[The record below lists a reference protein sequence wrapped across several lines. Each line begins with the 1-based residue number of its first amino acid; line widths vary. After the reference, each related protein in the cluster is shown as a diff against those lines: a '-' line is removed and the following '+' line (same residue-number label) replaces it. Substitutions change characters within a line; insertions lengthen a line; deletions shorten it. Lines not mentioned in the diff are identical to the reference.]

1 MFHCNQIF
9 LSENVLMSKCQKLG
23 LAQTIDI
30 FFSFFFILYSG
41 RNVIRNGYEND
52 IE

>member
-1 MFHCNQIF
+1 
-9 LSENVLMSKCQKLG
+9 MSKCQKLG

-41 RNVIRNGYEND
+41 RNINVIRNGYEND